1 MAIDVANT
9 APRAVVAGL
18 PFRQRLGRNFRVIVA
33 FAAMSVLI
41 ALNAALNPRFFTL
54 PVLTSTSN
62 QAMTLVFAGMAQTSV
77 VITGGIDLSV
87 GPIISLTNSVASTL
101 FTPSVP
107 GAIGVIV
114 IVLLVGTLCGFINGL
129 IVV

>member
-1 MAIDVANT
+1 MTINA
-9 APRAVVAGL
+9 APRAALGL
-18 PFRQRLGRNFRVIVA
+18 ALRERLGRKFRVIVA

-54 PVLTSTSN
+54 PVLTSISN

-87 GPIISLTNSVASTL
+87 GPIISLSNSVASTL

-107 GAIGVIV
+107 GGIGVVV
-114 IVLLVGTLCGFINGL
+114 IVLLVGALCGLINGL
-129 IVV
+129 IV

>member
-1 MAIDVANT
+1 MNMDTVASMPR
-9 APRAVVAGL
+9 PRAGFL
-18 PFRQRLGRNFRVIVA
+18 FRRILTRHFRVFVA
-33 FAAMSVLI
+33 FSVMLI
-41 ALNAALNPRFFTL
+41 LLTINAALNPRFFTL

-101 FTPSVP
+101 FTASAP

-114 IVLLVGTLCGFINGL
+114 LVMLVGALCGLINGL
-129 IVV
+129 IV